1 MATEHT
7 GLVTFQGGALTLV
20 GDAVAVGDPAPAF
33 TIGSGLA
40 DLASLSDYA
49 GKVVV
54 LNVVPSLDTPVCDVQ
69 TRRFNEIATG
79 AGDNVV
85 VLTISM
91 DLPPAQARWCG
102 AADAENVVC
111 LSDYRDHSFG
121 HAYGVYIKEIAILA
135 RSVWVIDGPGVVQ
148 YKQIVPETVDEPDYD
163 AAVAAVE
170 ALA

>member
-20 GDAVAVGDPAPAF
+20 GDAVAVGDNAPAF

-40 DLASLSDYA
+40 ELASLNDCL

-54 LNVVPSLDTPVCDVQ
+54 LNVVPSLDTPVCDTQ
-69 TRRFNEIATG
+69 TRRFNEIAAG
-79 AGDNVV
+79 APDGVAV
-85 VLTISM
+85 FTISM
-91 DLPPAQARWCG
+91 DLPPAQERWCG
-102 AADAENVVC
+102 ATDAQNVVC

-121 HAYGVYIKEIAILA
+121 HTYGVYIKEIGLLA
-135 RSVWVIDGPGVVQ
+135 RSVWVIDGSGVVQ

-163 AAVAAVE
+163 AAIAAVE
-170 ALA
+170 ALT

>member
-20 GDAVAVGDPAPAF
+20 GDAVDVGDNAPAF
-33 TIGSGLA
+33 TTGSGLA
-40 DLASLSDYA
+40 ELASLSDYL

-54 LNVVPSLDTPVCDVQ
+54 LNVVPSLDTPVCDTQ
-69 TRRFNEIATG
+69 TRRFDGIAAA
-79 AGDNVV
+79 AGHGVA

-91 DLPPAQARWCG
+91 DLPPAQERWRLM
-102 AADAENVVC
+102 AETENVVC

-121 HAYGVYIKEIAILA
+121 HSYGVYIREIGILA
-135 RSVWVIDGPGVVQ
+135 RSVWVIDGSGVVQ

-163 AAVAAVE
+163 AAIAAVE

>member
-7 GLVTFQGGALTLV
+7 GLVTFQGGPLTLV
-20 GDAVAVGDPAPAF
+20 GDAVNVGDAAPAF
-33 TIGSGLA
+33 TIASGLA
-40 DLASLSDYA
+40 DMASLSDYA

-54 LNVVPSLDTPVCDVQ
+54 LNVVPSLDTPVCDIQ
-69 TRRFNEIATG
+69 TRRFNEA
-79 AGDNVV
+79 AADYGDEAV
-85 VLTISM
+85 VLTVSM

-121 HAYGVYIKEIAILA
+121 KAYGVEIKELVILA
-135 RSVWVIDGPGVVQ
+135 RSVWVIDASGVVQ

-163 AAVAAVE
+163 AATAAID
-170 ALA
+170 ALL